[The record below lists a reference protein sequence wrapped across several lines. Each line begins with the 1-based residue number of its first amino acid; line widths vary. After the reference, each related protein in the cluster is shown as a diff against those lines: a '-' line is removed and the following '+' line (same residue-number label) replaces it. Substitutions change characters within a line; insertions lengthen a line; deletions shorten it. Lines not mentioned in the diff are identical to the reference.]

1 MAGFF
6 LRVFAVVLVVSSF
19 GLVACGGGDGGGEEA
34 TTTEEPTDVQRYDV
48 RGIVRQLPG
57 PGGQELMIRHEAIP
71 DFVNSSGEAV
81 GMDAMT
87 MGFPVADEV
96 DLSAFAPGDSVRFV
110 FEVRWG
116 GSPPLRLTSMEEL
129 PPGTALEFGKVDAQ

>member
-1 MAGFF
+1 MSRLSMIVGTMSCLMVMSLLAG
-6 LRVFAVVLVVSSF
+6 
-19 GLVACGGGDGGGEEA
+19 CGGRDVDSGESVQA
-34 TTTEEPTDVQRYDV
+34 TDVQRYEV

-96 DLSAFAPGDSVRFV
+96 DVSAFAPGDSVGFV

-116 GSPPLRLTSMEEL
+116 GAPPLQLTSMEEL
-129 PPGTALEFGKVDAQ
+129 PPGTVLDFGKGDQ

>member
-1 MAGFF
+1 MFR
-6 LRVFAVVLVVSSF
+6 LSMVVWTMSCLMVMSLLT
-19 GLVACGGGDGGGEEA
+19 GCGGGGGRDEGSGESEQA
-34 TTTEEPTDVQRYDV
+34 TNVQRYDV

-96 DLSAFAPGDSVRFV
+96 DLSAFAPGDSVGFV
-110 FEVRWG
+110 FEVRWD

-129 PPGTALEFGKVDAQ
+129 PPGTELEFGKVGQ